1 MVGSPRLRIGRI
13 LGQLQP
19 YEHQDDALVLAKTAG
34 KDEGCFKVTDSRTG
48 KDYTLDI
55 NNGTIDARAFFK
67 MKGPNVPGI
76 RCYDPGFMNT
86 ASGTSRITYIEGMKG
101 KLSYRGYPIEELAEK
116 STFLEVSFLLLYGE
130 LPTKDELDYFSGR
143 IMSHTFIHE
152 DLKKMMESFRYDS
165 HPMGMIISTLAAM
178 STFHPEA
185 NPALQGQN
193 VYDDKKLRNKQIH
206 RIIGTM
212 PTIAA
217 YAYRHRIGRPYV
229 NPGGGLG
236 YAENF
241 LYMIDKMTDKNF
253 KPHPVLVKALDILF
267 ILHADHEF
275 NCSTTSM
282 RLLASSGVDVLTGI
296 AGATAALYGPRHG
309 GANEAVLRMLEG
321 IGSVKNIPQFIAD
334 VKAKKVKLMGFGH
347 RVYKN
352 YDPRARIVA
361 KIAND
366 VFDVLGKEPLIEVAK
381 ALEKIALEDE
391 YFVKR
396 KLYPNVDFY
405 SGLIYRAMGFPT
417 DFFPVLFA
425 IPRSVGWL
433 SHWSEFLDDPE
444 NRIVRPR
451 QVYKGAGSRSYV
463 PMKDRKLGTNP
474 ATMDQIASNVTSAGK
489 RRTAS
494 NDHSSK

>member
-1 MVGSPRLRIGRI
+1 M
-13 LGQLQP
+13 
-19 YEHQDDALVLAKTAG
+19 
-34 KDEGCFKVTDSRTG
+34 
-48 KDYTLDI
+48 
-55 NNGTIDARAFFK
+55 NGPD
-67 MKGPNVPGI
+67 VPGV

-86 ASGTSRITYIEGMKG
+86 ASGSSRITFIEGAKG

-116 STFLEVSFLLLYGE
+116 SSFLEVCFLLLYGE
-130 LPTKDELDYFSGR
+130 LPTTDQLEYFRGR
-143 IMSHTFIHE
+143 VMTHTYIHE
-152 DLKKMMESFRYDS
+152 DLKDMMKSFRYDS

-193 VYDDKKLRNKQIH
+193 VYDDKVLRNKQIH

-229 NPGGGLG
+229 DPGQGLG

-241 LYMIDKMTDKNF
+241 LYMIDKYSHENY
-253 KPHPVLVKALDILF
+253 KPHPVLVKALNILF

-282 RLLASSGVDVLTGI
+282 RLLASSGVDVLTAV

-309 GANEAVLRMLEG
+309 GANESVVRMLEK
-321 IGSVKNIPQFIAD
+321 IGSKENIPKFIAE
-334 VKAKKVKLMGFGH
+334 VKARKVKLMGFGH

-352 YDPRARIVA
+352 YDPRARIVR

-366 VFDVLGKEPLIEVAK
+366 VFAVLGKEPLIEVAV

-391 YFVKR
+391 FFVKR

-417 DFFPVLFA
+417 DFYPVLFA

-451 QVYKGAGSRSYV
+451 QKYLGAKGRSYV
-463 PMKDRKLGTNP
+463 PIEKRKLGSLPLTSAN
-474 ATMDQIASNVTSAGK
+474 IASGNTSAGK
-489 RRTAS
+489 RRTAGL
-494 NDHSSK
+494 NH

>member
-1 MVGSPRLRIGRI
+1 VHCLASGNSSEGSFTVI
-13 LGQLQP
+13 
-19 YEHQDDALVLAKTAG
+19 DN
-34 KDEGCFKVTDSRTG
+34 RT
-48 KDYTLDI
+48 KKEYHLDI
-55 NNGTIDARAFFK
+55 TNGTIDARAFFK
-67 MKGPNVPGI
+67 MNGPDAPGV

-86 ASGTSRITYIEGMKG
+86 ASGSSRITFIEGAKG

-116 STFLEVSFLLLYGE
+116 SSFLEVSFLLLYGE
-130 LPTKDELDYFSGR
+130 LPTADQLDYFKGR
-143 IMSHTFIHE
+143 VMTHTYIHE
-152 DLKKMMESFRYDS
+152 DLKDMMKSFRYDS

-178 STFHPEA
+178 STFHPQA

-193 VYDDKKLRNKQIH
+193 VYDDKVLRNKQIH

-229 NPGGGLG
+229 DPGQGLG

-241 LYMIDKMTDKNF
+241 LYMIDKYTHENF
-253 KPHPVLVKALDILF
+253 KPHPVLVKALNILF

-282 RLLASSGVDVLTGI
+282 RLLASSGVDVLTAV

-309 GANEAVLRMLEG
+309 GANESVVRMLEK
-321 IGSVKNIPQFIAD
+321 IGSKENIPKFIAE
-334 VKAKKVKLMGFGH
+334 VKARKVKLMGFGH

-352 YDPRARIVA
+352 YDPRARIVR

-366 VFDVLGKEPLIEVAK
+366 VFDVLGKEPLNEVAV

-391 YFVKR
+391 FFIKR

-417 DFFPVLFA
+417 DFYPVLFA

-451 QVYKGAGSRSYV
+451 QKYLGAKERSYV
-463 PMKDRKLGTNP
+463 PIEKRKLGNLPITSAN
-474 ATMDQIASNVTSAGK
+474 IASGTTSAGK
-489 RRTAS
+489 RRRAGL
-494 NDHSSK
+494 NH